1 MNAVLLN
8 FLFIRESSKNLSKQP
23 CWAWETLQKD
33 NYFYH
38 FQKCKKIAFV
48 GGSGCRS
55 QRGVIIPSYLH
66 PRAPDLPILPATP
79 LTTDTPTQVHLV
91 KKSRMSAAHNSMCC
105 GFLLNLSL
113 VPQPLRRRRAES
125 SFDIDN
131 LVMPLGLAG
140 LGARVQRLQYK
151 EIITPR
157 YE

>member
-1 MNAVLLN
+1 MIFNH
-8 FLFIRESSKNLSKQP
+8 FLKVN
-23 CWAWETLQKD
+23 
-33 NYFYH
+33 
-38 FQKCKKIAFV
+38 KIALV

-55 QRGVIIPSYLH
+55 QRGVIFPNYLH
-66 PRAPDLPILPATP
+66 PRAPDSPILPATP
-79 LTTDTPTQVHLV
+79 PTTDHCQVQLFIFFYK
-91 KKSRMSAAHNSMCC
+91 KKSKMSAAHTSMCC
-105 GFLLNLSL
+105 GCFPNLSL

-157 YE
+157 YK

>member
-1 MNAVLLN
+1 M
-8 FLFIRESSKNLSKQP
+8 LFVWTSYPSKNLWKQIV
-23 CWAWETLQKD
+23 TLLSIFTIQEV
-33 NYFYH
+33 N
-38 FQKCKKIAFV
+38 KIAFV

-55 QRGVIIPSYLH
+55 QRGVIIPNCLH
-66 PRAPDLPILPATP
+66 PRALDLPILPATP
-79 LTTDTPTQVHLV
+79 PTTDTPTQVHLV

-113 VPQPLRRRRAES
+113 VSQPLRRRRAES